1 MFFWILKQ
9 IVISL
14 VLILLIHYLYFFF
27 KTNLTEPKVKDL
39 VNKPKKEYQEI
50 YKTIEKSEPMP
61 KSINAG
67 QMKSELKNYLK
78 TLSNNEND
86 IASADNFN
94 NNFQTI

>member
-50 YKTIEKSEPMP
+50 YKTIEKSEPMT